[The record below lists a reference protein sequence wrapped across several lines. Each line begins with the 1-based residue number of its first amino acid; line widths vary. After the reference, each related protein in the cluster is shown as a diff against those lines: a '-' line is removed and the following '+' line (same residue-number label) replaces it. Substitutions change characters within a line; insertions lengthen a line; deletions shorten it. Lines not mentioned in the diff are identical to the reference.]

1 MQRKADAKWTGDL
14 RTGTGT
20 IRLGSGVFEGPYS
33 FKSRFEDGKD
43 TNPEEL
49 IGAAHAACFS
59 MALSASLAKAGH
71 TPKSVATTATV
82 NLELVGAGSQI
93 TRIDL
98 ATHGVVPG
106 LSEAEFKRLAEDT
119 KVNCIVSKALASVP
133 MTLAV
138 TFAGG

>member
-20 IRLGSGVFEGPYS
+20 IKLGSGVFEGPYS
-33 FKSRFEDGKD
+33 FKSRFEDGTD

-71 TPKSVATTATV
+71 KPTSVATTATV

-98 ATHGVVPG
+98 ATHGIVPD
-106 LSEAEFKRLAEDT
+106 LSEAEFTKFAEDA
-119 KVNCIVSKALASVP
+119 KANCIVSKALASVP
-133 MTLAV
+133 MTLSV

>member
-14 RTGTGT
+14 RAGKGT

-33 FKSRFEDGKD
+33 FSSRFENAPA

-59 MALSASLAKAGH
+59 MALSAGLAKAGH
-71 TPKSVATTATV
+71 NPTSVATTATV
-82 NLELVGAGSQI
+82 NLEKVGEGFGI

-98 ATHGVVPG
+98 ATHGIVPG
-106 LSEAEFKRLAEDT
+106 LSEAEFKKFADDA
-119 KVNCIVSKALASVP
+119 KANCIVSKALASVP
-133 MTLAV
+133 MTLSV
-138 TFAGG
+138 TFAGS

>member
-1 MQRKADAKWTGDL
+1 MQRKADAQWTGDL

-20 IRLGSGVFEGPYS
+20 IKLGSGVFEGPYS

-59 MALSASLAKAGH
+59 MALSAALAKAGH
-71 TPKSVATTATV
+71 QPTSVATTAVV
-82 NLELVGAGSQI
+82 NLDLVGAGSQI

-98 ATHGVVPG
+98 QTHGVVPG
-106 LSEAEFKRLAEDT
+106 LPEAEFKSFAEDA
-119 KVNCIVSKALASVP
+119 KANCIISKALASVP
-133 MTLAV
+133 MTLSV
-138 TFAGG
+138 SFAGS

>member
-20 IRLGSGVFEGPYS
+20 IKLGSGVFEGPYS

-59 MALSASLAKAGH
+59 MALSAGLAKAGH
-71 TPKSVATTATV
+71 KPTSVSTTATV
-82 NLELVGAGSQI
+82 NLDLVGAGSQI

-98 ATHGVVPG
+98 ATHGVVPK
-106 LSEAEFKRLAEDT
+106 LSEAEFRQFAEDT

>member
-1 MQRKADAKWTGDL
+1 MQRKADAKWMGDL

-20 IRLGSGVFEGPYS
+20 IKLGSGVFEGPYS

-71 TPKSVATTATV
+71 NPKSVATTATV

-98 ATHGVVPG
+98 VTHGIVPG
-106 LSEAEFKRLAEDT
+106 LSEAEFKKFAEDA
-119 KVNCIVSKALASVP
+119 KANCIVSKALASVP
-133 MTLAV
+133 MTLSV
-138 TFAGG
+138 TFAGS

>member
-33 FKSRFEDGKD
+33 FKSRFEDGRD

-59 MALSASLAKAGH
+59 MALSAALAKAGH
-71 TPKSVATTATV
+71 HPKSVATTAVV

-98 ATHGVVPG
+98 ATHGEVPG
-106 LSEAEFKRLAEDT
+106 LAEAEFTRFAEET
-119 KVNCIVSKALASVP
+119 KTTCIVSRALASVP
-133 MTLAV
+133 MTLTT
-138 TFAGG
+138 TFRGS

>member
-1 MQRKADAKWTGDL
+1 MQRKAEAKWTGDL

-33 FKSRFEDGKD
+33 FKSRFEDGRD

-49 IGAAHAACFS
+49 LGAAHAACFS
-59 MALSASLAKAGH
+59 MALSAALAKAGH
-71 TPKSVATTATV
+71 SPKSVATTAVV

-98 ATHGVVPG
+98 VTHGEVPG
-106 LSEAEFKRLAEDT
+106 LAEAEFQRFAEDT
-119 KVNCIVSKALASVP
+119 KSNCIVSKALAAVP
-133 MTLAV
+133 MTLTV
-138 TFAGG
+138 TFIGG

>member
-20 IRLGSGVFEGPYS
+20 IKLGSGVFEGPYS
-33 FKSRFEDGKD
+33 FKSRFEDGTD

-71 TPKSVATTATV
+71 KPTSVATTATV

-98 ATHGVVPG
+98 ATHGIVPG
-106 LSEAEFKRLAEDT
+106 LSEAEFTKFAEDA
-119 KVNCIVSKALASVP
+119 KANCIVSKALASVP
-133 MTLAV
+133 MTLSV
-138 TFAGG
+138 TFAGS

>member
-33 FKSRFEDGKD
+33 FKSRFEDGRD

-59 MALSASLAKAGH
+59 MALSAALAKAGH
-71 TPKSVATTATV
+71 KPKSVATTAVV

-98 ATHGVVPG
+98 ATHGEVPG
-106 LSEAEFKRLAEDT
+106 LAEAEFTRFAEET
-119 KVNCIVSKALASVP
+119 KTTCIVSRALASVP
-133 MTLAV
+133 MTLTT
-138 TFAGG
+138 TFRGA

>member
-20 IRLGSGVFEGPYS
+20 IKLGSGVFEGPYS

-49 IGAAHAACFS
+49 VGAAHAACFS

-71 TPKSVATTATV
+71 KPTSVATTATV

-98 ATHGVVPG
+98 ATHGIVPG
-106 LSEAEFKRLAEDT
+106 LSEAEFTTFAEDA
-119 KVNCIVSKALASVP
+119 KANCIVSKALASVP
-133 MTLAV
+133 MTLSV
-138 TFAGG
+138 TFAGA